1 MRAVLAWLARR
12 ATTLLAAGV
21 FTGLLLP
28 DAAALLRPLL
38 TPAVWGLLL
47 LALLRIDWTEVL
59 RQARRP
65 GPALLIV
72 VWLLIA
78 CPALMAGV
86 VAVLAPPPGL
96 ATALVLVAAVP
107 PIISAPAIAVLL
119 GLDGALALL
128 VMVVAT
134 LAAPLLLPV
143 TGVALFGL
151 GLQLSI
157 ADLMLSLLAFIGTAV
172 AVATVL
178 RHGLGPSRLRRA
190 ATGLDVAAVL
200 LLLTFAIAIMDGV
213 ADRLLA
219 DPAWVLT
226 VAAAAIAVNLALQGA
241 GGLAFAWLDRRRA
254 VTTAFISGN
263 RNMAVVLAVLPAGGH
278 ADVFLY
284 FAMAQIPIYVLPA
297 LLAPLYRRVVA
308 GHAAGRPP
316 GRVA

>member
-12 ATTLLAAGV
+12 ATNLLAAGV

-28 DAAALLRPLL
+28 DAAALLRPML

-47 LALLRIDWTEVL
+47 LALLRIDWADVL
-59 RQARRP
+59 RHARRP

-72 VWLLIA
+72 GWLLIV
-78 CPALMAGV
+78 CPALMALI
-86 VAVLAPPPGL
+86 VAGLAPAPGL
-96 ATALVLVAAVP
+96 STALVLVAAVP
-107 PIISAPAIAVLL
+107 PIISAPALAVLL

-128 VMVVAT
+128 VMVAAT
-134 LAAPLLLPV
+134 LVAPLLLPA

-151 GLQLSI
+151 GLQVTV
-157 ADLMLSLLAFIGTAV
+157 AHLMLSLLAFIGSALVV
-172 AVATVL
+172 AAVL
-178 RHGLGPSRLRRA
+178 RHGLGQSRLKDA
-190 ATGLDVAAVL
+190 AAGLDVAAVV

-226 VAAAAIAVNLALQGA
+226 VAATAIAVNLALQVA

-263 RNMAVVLAVLPAGGH
+263 RNMAVVLAVLPAGVH

-297 LLAPLYRRVVA
+297 LLAPVYRRLVGA
-308 GHAAGRPP
+308 RGA
-316 GRVA
+316 